1 MSKKKEPLSKLCY
14 FITSGA
20 ERSLNIE
27 ARLFKTE
34 PFSLTRLPLSYN
46 TLKNC
51 IERRTIICITNTYI
65 LQLSKIK
72 IIRKY

>member
-27 ARLFKTE
+27 ARLFKNRAV
-34 PFSLTRLPLSYN
+34 FSN
-46 TLKNC
+46 K
-51 IERRTIICITNTYI
+51 ITPI
-65 LQLSKIK
+65 LQHAKEL
-72 IIRKY
+72 Y